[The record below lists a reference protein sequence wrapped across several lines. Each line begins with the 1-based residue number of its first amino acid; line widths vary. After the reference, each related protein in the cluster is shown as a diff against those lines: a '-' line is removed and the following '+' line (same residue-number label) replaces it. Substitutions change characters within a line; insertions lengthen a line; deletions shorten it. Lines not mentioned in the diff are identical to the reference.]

1 MVSNVGQKR
10 RSLPGWEGE
19 AHGVEAVRYIT
30 TTTRMAWE
38 NTLLIMP
45 KNPSSRQHGS
55 VATTNLRR
63 GAFPGSFNPLTVAH
77 LEIARLARARY
88 DLDEIH
94 LIVSVTALG
103 KPNPPGPRFDERI
116 ATLEADAAATDG
128 LVIARTEHQL
138 IADIAEG
145 FDVVIMGADKW
156 VQVRDVSYY
165 DDEAHRDSAL
175 ARLPTV
181 VVVERDGT
189 PVTGVDTLQTPEELR
204 SVSSTRARAG
214 ERDLMAPVARK
225 RWKDA

>member
-1 MVSNVGQKR
+1 
-10 RSLPGWEGE
+10 
-19 AHGVEAVRYIT
+19 
-30 TTTRMAWE
+30 MAWE

-77 LEIARLARARY
+77 LEIARLARERY
-88 DLDEIH
+88 DLGEVH
-94 LIVSVTALG
+94 LIVSVTALD

-116 ATLEADAAATDG
+116 ATLEADAASTNW

-156 VQVRDVSYY
+156 VQVHDVSYY
-165 DDEAHRDSAL
+165 DDELDFVGDKESVASTL
-175 ARLPTV
+175 
-181 VVVERDGT
+181 ERAI
-189 PVTGVDTLQTPEELR
+189 VDAQ
-204 SVSSTRARAG
+204 RAIDEMRAG
-214 ERDLMAPVARK
+214 PDEIHHYGG
-225 RWKDA
+225 